1 MNPPTPPEPIIPFF
15 ILAMVTCLRQR
26 IGGKMIRFAV
36 RPAAAVA
43 RALCALAVQAQAW
56 PTKPVKF
63 IVPFPPGGSVDPL
76 ARLLGVRLANSLGQ
90 PLVVEKKPRA
100 SRSMR
105 TPFGA
110 KGAPDGNTYVF
121 V

>member
-1 MNPPTPPEPIIPFF
+1 MNPPTPPQPIIAIF

-36 RPAAAVA
+36 RAAAAVA
-43 RALCALAVQAQAW
+43 LALCALAVQAQAW

-76 ARLLGVRLANSLGQ
+76 ARLLGGRLANAPAQ
-90 PLVVEKKPRA
+90 PVALRKTPAAPASIGTGLVAHGWPV
-100 SRSMR
+100 
-105 TPFGA
+105 G
-110 KGAPDGNTYVF
+110 
-121 V
+121 